1 MSKVAKAYSEI
12 GLETSVKSSN
22 PRELIVLVFERIND
36 HLALGKEDL
45 LQGKPA
51 IEAFTKAVD
60 LINLGLLATIDKDKG
75 GDIAKNLEFI
85 YLWVINKIIEARLNK
100 APEKIDEAMEVLR
113 PIHDG
118 WSALSDK

>member
-36 HLALGKEDL
+36 HLTLGKEDL
-45 LQGKPA
+45 IQGKPA

-118 WSALSDK
+118 WIALSDK

>member
-36 HLALGKEDL
+36 HLTLGKEDL
-45 LQGKPA
+45 IQGKPA

>member
-1 MSKVAKAYSEI
+1 VSKVAKAYSEI

-22 PRELIVLVFERIND
+22 PRELLVLVFERIND

-51 IEAFTKAVD
+51 IESFTKAVD
-60 LINLGLLATIDKDKG
+60 LINLGLLASIDKDKG

-118 WSALSDK
+118 WRALSDK